1 MHWCRFETLSK
12 IKAGPMPSLQIKT
25 SRKMP
30 KMRKEKAVMEMKLTK
45 YVKKK
50 NKKRGNAKK
59 KKK

>member
-1 MHWCRFETLSK
+1 
-12 IKAGPMPSLQIKT
+12 
-25 SRKMP
+25 MP

-50 NKKRGNAKK
+50 NKNGETRKK